1 MSILGEQRIS
11 CLHNILTEGKA
22 CQFFERRLFI
32 FDIDNASDLVLFVVL
47 SSGFPSDVVGRKLD
61 SAVIVAFTPDQ
72 SAFAV
77 RLDCELKY
85 PFALTVSWN
94 SLDIKGR
101 SMWID
106 YQVPVLVF

>member
-1 MSILGEQRIS
+1 
-11 CLHNILTEGKA
+11 
-22 CQFFERRLFI
+22 
-32 FDIDNASDLVLFVVL
+32 VVL

-94 SLDIKGR
+94 SLHIKGR
-101 SMWID
+101 RIWIG
-106 YQVPVLVF
+106 YLLHNGTSSLVYSVWFLFMSRL